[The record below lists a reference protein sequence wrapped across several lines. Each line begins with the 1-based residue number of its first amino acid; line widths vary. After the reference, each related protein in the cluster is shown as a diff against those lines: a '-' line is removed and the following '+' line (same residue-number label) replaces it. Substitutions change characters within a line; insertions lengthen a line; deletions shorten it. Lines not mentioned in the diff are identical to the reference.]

1 MTASEEGEWFEERL
15 YVDLMPHRYAQRLAM
30 TKVVCQERTAFQ
42 NLLIFENPRFGRVLA
57 LDGILQT
64 TEADE
69 CIYHEMLVHVPLLA
83 HGAARR
89 VLIIGG
95 GDGGTLRQVLCHPGV
110 DAVTMVEI
118 DQTVIDRCRTHMP
131 MISQGAF
138 DDPRLRLVIGDGC
151 AFLAEQGETFDAIIV
166 DSPDPVGPGEALF
179 TAAFYG
185 LAQRRLAAGGAI
197 VAQDGSPFFAPR
209 EVADTHLRLRRLFA
223 DASVYLIS
231 VPSYVAAPL
240 AIAFASDQP
249 ALRTTPLPALEQR
262 FRQTGL
268 SCRYYSPAIH
278 QAAFVLPPMIAEL
291 LSADHVP

>member
-1 MTASEEGEWFEERL
+1 MIRNTEDGWFEEKL
-15 YVDLMPHRYAQRLAM
+15 YVDLVPHRYAQRLAM
-30 TKVVCQERTAFQ
+30 TEVLCRERTAFQ
-42 NLLIFENPRFGRVLA
+42 ELLIFDNPRFGRVLA

-83 HGAARR
+83 HGTARR

-95 GDGGTLRQVLCHPGV
+95 GDGGTLRQVLRHPV
-110 DAVTMVEI
+110 AAVTMVEI
-118 DQTVIDRCRTHMP
+118 DQTVIDRCRAHMP

-138 DDPRLRLVIGDGC
+138 DDPRLRLVIGDGR
-151 AFLAEQGETFDAIIV
+151 AFLAEKGETFDAILV

-179 TAAFYG
+179 TAEFYD
-185 LAQRRLAAGGAI
+185 LVRRRLATGGVM

-209 EVADTHLRLRRLFA
+209 EVADTHQRLRGLFA
-223 DASVYLIS
+223 DASVYLVS

-240 AIAFASDQP
+240 AIAFASDQRG
-249 ALRTTPLPALEQR
+249 LRTIPLTTLEQR
-262 FRQTGL
+262 FREAGL
-268 SCRYYSPAIH
+268 SCRYYSPAVH
-278 QAAFVLPPMIAEL
+278 QAAFLLPPMIAEL